1 MHNKL
6 EARCGLFHLNQWFK
20 SWFLMIFFKIYIF
33 HNKFI
38 TIPTN
43 ASFIYREDPLPL
55 RCEWDNRGR
64 RVSMKGR
71 QRMLSGPDSSS
82 SHNDRYS
89 ERMRD
94 RSSWSRPYRIPRPK
108 LLNMGHC
115 SRIRTISALLHE
127 ESDVRLPTIRDTSP
141 VANTAEPRLRD
152 MSDALRCMA
161 IGEGLTKTIVSLLFI

>member
-1 MHNKL
+1 M
-6 EARCGLFHLNQWFK
+6 
-20 SWFLMIFFKIYIF
+20 FFCVF
-33 HNKFI
+33 
-38 TIPTN
+38 
-43 ASFIYREDPLPL
+43 YREDPLPL
-55 RCEWDNRGR
+55 RCEWDNRVGGR
-64 RVSMKGR
+64 RISMKGR

-82 SHNDRYS
+82 SHQNNDRYS

-94 RSSWSRPYRIPRPK
+94 RSNWSRPYRIPRPK

-127 ESDVRLPTIRDTSP
+127 ESDVRLPPILDTSP

-161 IGEGLTKTIVSLLFI
+161 IGDGLNKTIVSHSTIEACYQFIMFVD

>member
-1 MHNKL
+1 
-6 EARCGLFHLNQWFK
+6 
-20 SWFLMIFFKIYIF
+20 
-33 HNKFI
+33 
-38 TIPTN
+38 
-43 ASFIYREDPLPL
+43 
-55 RCEWDNRGR
+55 
-64 RVSMKGR
+64 MKGR

-82 SHNDRYS
+82 SHQNNDRYS

-94 RSSWSRPYRIPRPK
+94 RSNWSRPYRIPRPK

-127 ESDVRLPTIRDTSP
+127 ESDVRLPPILDTSP

-161 IGEGLTKTIVSLLFI
+161 IGDGLNKTIVSHSTIESLL